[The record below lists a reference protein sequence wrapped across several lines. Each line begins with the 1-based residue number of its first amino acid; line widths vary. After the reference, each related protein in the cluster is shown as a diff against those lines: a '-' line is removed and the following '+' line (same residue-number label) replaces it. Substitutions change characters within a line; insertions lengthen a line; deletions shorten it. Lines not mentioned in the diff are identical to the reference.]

1 VNGSS
6 WLKFALALLILA
18 LVFFFAQTCDAQ
30 EPVTITVRDFGRGM
44 EPGLNP
50 YANDPEALV
59 YSTNFYSTAPGTR
72 QLRFGLRGVFSDSI
86 AASDEAI
93 QSLIHFQPKN
103 DSSAFVYTAGG
114 YWFSSWTGYWQWGSI
129 TPSFD
134 WKGAIANAAQIR
146 PFQEETDTVATD
158 ADSVVGTR
166 TRFFRDYQ
174 AGDKII
180 VGIDQPDTQTIL
192 HITSDTKLWIEG
204 TWDSVGTYP
213 DHRMVRAFQTGQAD
227 PFLHQSGD
235 LLYTGTPSDHPQVIY
250 VDENDTLRIR
260 PLKVV
265 DSVHIDTASY
275 NVTDSVRGNS
285 IVISGGDTTIEYLEI
300 VDRNKSWVPDYW
312 AADING
318 DPRSYYFWM
327 GTDSTDTA
335 SMQHT
340 FRILGNTD
348 SSLRLEVLFVDS
360 STVLDSQYW
369 MSVNDTIA
377 DSVYE
382 GLTGYICTAV
392 GQLKTV
398 IANSATTSIGIL
410 EGGAIWRTEQDLISA
425 ANIDSLNYGNHYIHL
440 LEPASV
446 ASPTEDST
454 RIVTIEGPCAS
465 SFTSRLPDIDTS
477 KETIIDHHVDYGV
490 KQERDE
496 QISWCIHTWTIAST
510 PALSQR
516 GAIED
521 RYFKIAHV
529 VRNTDTTWFVTT
541 GPYDLSADTVTV
553 TEWEIVKAEM
563 PYWGGMDGFQ
573 RRLVAWGDSLSGSRV
588 NMSVADKDW
597 DWTQSD
603 DLGTPLEFTV
613 GSNASDI
620 IRLVLPYDDRMIFF
634 LQNSMIGYPGFTELS
649 RTLSVAGPKAAIV
662 LDKAVY
668 WAWVDGIYRMDRR
681 DFSGYSSQKISS
693 VMDPVFNAWNTTA
706 FGTDYVPF
714 KLLEGNRSRMVLSHN
729 QRDNHLYAFY
739 SQSGTANTHALTY
752 SLDRNIWDGNFDI
765 AATDA
770 IWTTYG
776 DTSSIIIGSP
786 DSATLFALDY
796 AFADILTPYDGDLK
810 SKRFWLTDQGGRPVE
825 SRLQEVRFVSRSI
838 SGGLD
843 TAYVNIIGDSA
854 TTTLTLAH
862 NAAMSDVVNKLWGQS
877 HNTSVY
883 WRWQLVT
890 EGAGTGNVFFPI
902 ELNMTFV
909 PVRRNR

>member
-265 DSVHIDTASY
+265 DSVNIVAVYY

-285 IVISGGDTTIEYLEI
+285 LVVNGADSVIEYFEV
-300 VDRNKSWVPDYW
+300 VDRDKSWAPDYW
-312 AADING
+312 SADVYE
-318 DPRSYYFWM
+318 DPRSYYFWT
-327 GTDSTDTA
+327 GLSNTDTA
-335 SMQHT
+335 YMPHT
-340 FRILGNTD
+340 FRIIGNTD
-348 SSLRLEVLFVDS
+348 SSLRLECLFVDGE
-360 STVLDSQYW
+360 LADSPRVQYAL
-369 MSVNDTIA
+369 SVADTIP
-377 DSVYE
+377 DDTLETV
-382 GLTGYICTAV
+382 TGYICASV

-398 IANSATTSIGIL
+398 ISNSSTDSADIL
-410 EGGAIWRTEQDLISA
+410 EGGMIWRTESNLITA
-425 ANIDSLNYGNHYIHL
+425 ANIDTLNYENHYIHL
-440 LEPASV
+440 LEPVLLPLRKEIVHRTHVSRSAQDF
-446 ASPTEDST
+446 PDLDS
-454 RIVTIEGPCAS
+454 G
-465 SFTSRLPDIDTS
+465 
-477 KETIIDHHVDYGV
+477 ETIIDF
-490 KQERDE
+490 QEDCTGR
-496 QISWCIHTWTIAST
+496 IGCIYTWTIKSLERVARRR
-510 PALSQR
+510 AV
-516 GAIED
+516 ED
-521 RYFKIAHV
+521 RYFKISHV
-529 VRNTDTTWFVTT
+529 FRDTDTTWFITT
-541 GPYDLSADTVTV
+541 GPYSLGADTVTV
-553 TEWEIVKAEM
+553 TEWEIVKAEI

-588 NMSVADKDW
+588 NMSVADRDW
-597 DWTQSD
+597 DWSQID
-603 DLGTPLEFTV
+603 ELGTPLEFTV